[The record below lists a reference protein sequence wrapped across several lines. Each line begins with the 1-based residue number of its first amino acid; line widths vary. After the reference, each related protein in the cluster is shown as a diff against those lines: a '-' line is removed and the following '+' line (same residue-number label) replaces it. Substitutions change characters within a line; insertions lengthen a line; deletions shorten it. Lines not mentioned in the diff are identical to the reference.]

1 MKVKII
7 GSGGCVS
14 IPRPC
19 CNCRVCKEAR
29 EKGFPYARTGCSL
42 LIEEENILIDTPED
56 IHVALN
62 NAGVERVD
70 CVLYSHID
78 PDHTMGI
85 RVFEQLRMNWLNV
98 SVGIPNENPIQVT
111 TLPRILEDLK
121 KQATRYGSMMEY
133 YEWRGLIKPEAGEV
147 IQRGDLRIDL
157 IPVNKEQTV
166 AIFVLTEHGRK
177 IIYAPCDVKPFPEHS
192 IFQGADVLIIG
203 NTIVGDPVEGGIR
216 VKNGFLMKEDNP
228 LRKDLFILK
237 EVLALKE
244 KYQIPRVIITHLEE
258 EWGKSLDDYKAM
270 EKQYEGLEFAYDGME
285 VVV

>member
-42 LIEEENILIDTPED
+42 LIEEENIIIDTPED

-133 YEWRGLIKPEAGEV
+133 YEWRGLIKPEAGEF

>member
-62 NAGVERVD
+62 NAGVEQVD

-133 YEWRGLIKPEAGEV
+133 YEWRGLIKPEAGEF

-228 LRKDLFILK
+228 LRKDLFILE
-237 EVLALKE
+237 EVFALKE

-258 EWGKSLDDYKAM
+258 DWGKSLDDYKAM

>member
-133 YEWRGLIKPEAGEV
+133 YEWRGLIKPEAGEF
-147 IQRGDLRIDL
+147 IQRGNLRIDL

-177 IIYAPCDVKPFPEHS
+177 IIYAPCDVKPFPEHP

>member
-133 YEWRGLIKPEAGEV
+133 YEWRGLIKPEAGEF

-177 IIYAPCDVKPFPEHS
+177 IIYAPCDVKPFPEHP

>member
-133 YEWRGLIKPEAGEV
+133 YEWRGLIKPEAGEF

-177 IIYAPCDVKPFPEHS
+177 IIYAPCDVKPFPEHP

-228 LRKDLFILK
+228 LRKDLFILE

>member
-133 YEWRGLIKPEAGEV
+133 YEWRGLIKPEAGEF

>member
-177 IIYAPCDVKPFPEHS
+177 IIYAPCDVKPFPEHP

>member
-1 MKVKII
+1 M
-7 GSGGCVS
+7 
-14 IPRPC
+14 
-19 CNCRVCKEAR
+19 
-29 EKGFPYARTGCSL
+29 
-42 LIEEENILIDTPED
+42 IEEENILIDTPED

-133 YEWRGLIKPEAGEV
+133 YEWRGLIKPEAGEF

-228 LRKDLFILK
+228 LRKDLFILE

>member
-133 YEWRGLIKPEAGEV
+133 YEWRGLIKPEAGEF

-177 IIYAPCDVKPFPEHS
+177 IIYAPCDVKPFPEHP

-228 LRKDLFILK
+228 LRKDLFILE
-237 EVLALKE
+237 EVFALKE

-258 EWGKSLDDYKAM
+258 DWGKSLDDYKAM